1 LREGQEIAE
10 LSGGDQ
16 TADLRLVDRM
26 VELVGHGGS
35 QISDRAGG
43 CGELEVVARADVFGL
58 EGLTVDFDA

>member
-1 LREGQEIAE
+1 
-10 LSGGDQ
+10 
-16 TADLRLVDRM
+16 M